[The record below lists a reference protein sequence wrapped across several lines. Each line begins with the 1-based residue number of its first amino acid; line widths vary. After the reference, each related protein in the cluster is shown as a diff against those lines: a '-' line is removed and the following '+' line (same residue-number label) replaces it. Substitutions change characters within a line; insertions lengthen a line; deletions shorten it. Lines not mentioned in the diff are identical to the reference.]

1 MITGKAQKAGVMG
14 WPIAHSRSPQLH
26 NYWLHQYG
34 IDGAYLPFAIEPR
47 YVEKA
52 LRALPLLG
60 FRGCNVTIP
69 HKEAA
74 LRAVDE
80 VEPLAARIG
89 AVNTVVVRDDQ
100 SLLGSNSDAFGFAES
115 IRDARPGW
123 RADKGPALVIGAGGA
138 ARAIVVALQ
147 QEGAPEIRIVNRSAE
162 RAEALAAEFGLSF
175 VRWDTRAEAV
185 RGATIVVNSTSQGM
199 EGEMPLDLPLDALP
213 KDAVVFDSV
222 YVPLETPLLA
232 AARRR
237 GNPAIDGL
245 GMLLHQG
252 RPGFAVWFGVEPK
265 VTAELRQAIEATL

>member
-1 MITGKAQKAGVMG
+1 MITGKARKAGVMG

-26 NYWLHQYG
+26 NYWLRQYG
-34 IDGAYLPFAIEPR
+34 IDGAYLPFAIEPGN
-47 YVEKA
+47 VGKA
-52 LRALPLLG
+52 LRALPVLG

-74 LRAVDE
+74 LQAVDE

-89 AVNTVVVRDDQ
+89 AVNTVIVREDQ
-100 SLLGSNSDAFGFAES
+100 SLLGCNSDAFGFIES
-115 IRDARPGW
+115 VRDALPAW
-123 RADKGPALVIGAGGA
+123 RADKGPAVVIGAGGA

-147 QEGAPEIRIVNRSAE
+147 QEGAREIRIANRSTE
-162 RAEALAAEFGLSF
+162 RAESLAVEFGLTM
-175 VRWDTRAEAV
+175 VPWDSRVEAL
-185 RGATIVVNSTSQGM
+185 RGAALVVNSTSQGM

-213 KDAVVFDSV
+213 TDAVVFDSV

-237 GNPAIDGL
+237 GNVAIDGL

-252 RPGFAVWFGVEPK
+252 RPGFAVWFGIEPE
-265 VTAELRQAIEATL
+265 VTFELRRAIEATL